1 MPLVMAAA
9 TFTAK
14 YQVPGNTGSNPIKK
28 TRKSLALNIQRV
40 WLLGIHILV
49 LKTRETEEGG
59 WGGKGKWGRGRRVN
73 WGQDVIYDKKIND
86 RMSKGSVGIHHT
98 VPWGMG
104 TRCKMQEKAPDSQ
117 RQPRWVWCRCQSG
130 LNLTRQQKSPEG
142 WPVDSVRTVGW
153 KYEE

>member
-59 WGGKGKWGRGRRVN
+59 
-73 WGQDVIYDKKIND
+73 
-86 RMSKGSVGIHHT
+86 
-98 VPWGMG
+98 
-104 TRCKMQEKAPDSQ
+104 
-117 RQPRWVWCRCQSG
+117 
-130 LNLTRQQKSPEG
+130 
-142 WPVDSVRTVGW
+142 
-153 KYEE
+153 